1 MISNTQLS
9 NGSALITSDL
19 GFILTND
26 TPTFK
31 AGFAVKYVEVYV
43 NCAGR
48 PDVHGTPIVEFIQ
61 TRERTPA
68 KAAAFARARQRL
80 AVKIGDAAQFS
91 LTALRLSKG
100 ISQAKL
106 AELIDS
112 QQPYIARIEKGDADV
127 MFSTIE
133 KLAKA
138 LNVSIGEVAEA
149 VRATRD
155 ARSNMLL
162 ENV

>member
-1 MISNTQLS
+1 M
-9 NGSALITSDL
+9 
-19 GFILTND
+19 
-26 TPTFK
+26 
-31 AGFAVKYVEVYV
+31 KYIEVYV
-43 NCAGR
+43 NGAGR
-48 PDVHGTPIVEFIQ
+48 PATHGTPITEFIK

-68 KAAAFARARQRL
+68 KAAALARARQRL
-80 AVKIGDAAQFS
+80 AAKIGDAAQFS

-100 ISQAKL
+100 ISQSKL
-106 AELIDS
+106 AELIDT

-138 LNVSIGEVAEA
+138 LEVSIGEVAEA
-149 VRATRD
+149 VRATRE
-155 ARSNMLL
+155 ARLNAML